1 MPFYLR
7 QIVPVDV
14 GRNFAEK
21 DEENK
26 HKLVDSQEEAVN
38 RSLANIIRQLASVG
52 AHASDLFGRTQYVPN
67 YTKYPLKIAINH
79 KFIS

>member
-14 GRNFAEK
+14 GRNFAKK
-21 DEENK
+21 DEDDK

-38 RSLANIIRQLASVG
+38 RFAVDHQSVIRP
-52 AHASDLFGRTQYVPN
+52 RTC
-67 YTKYPLKIAINH
+67 LG
-79 KFIS
+79 

>member
-14 GRNFAEK
+14 GRNFAER

-52 AHASDLFGRTQYVPN
+52 AHASDLFGRTPYVI
-67 YTKYPLKIAINH
+67 TQSTL
-79 KFIS
+79 